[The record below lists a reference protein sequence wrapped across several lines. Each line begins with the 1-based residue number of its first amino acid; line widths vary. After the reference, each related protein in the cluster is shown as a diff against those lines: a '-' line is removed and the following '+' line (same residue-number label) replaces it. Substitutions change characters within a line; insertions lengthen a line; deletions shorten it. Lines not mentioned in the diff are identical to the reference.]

1 MSNLLQLR
9 VLLYMTLLW
18 CALSM
23 AGFGLPEQDA
33 SQGSAV
39 HQMTTSETE
48 QPSENALEQLKV
60 LELSED
66 GFDWGRDW
74 WKYTIMALAGAL
86 VLFLVLH
93 TMRLILRL
101 LVTMACVAV
110 GMVVAKACGPAL
122 GNWCMPLLPD
132 AIALHASAEQVGYVL
147 GFLLGYLLV
156 SIVASLL
163 LRPLNKSK
171 QKR

>member
-9 VLLYMTLLW
+9 VLLSIMLLW
-18 CALSM
+18 CALSW
-23 AGFGLPEQDA
+23 AGLGFPEQNA
-33 SQGSAV
+33 SPETAV
-39 HQMTTSETE
+39 HQMTISETK
-48 QPSENALEQLKV
+48 QPSENSLEQLKV

-86 VLFLVLH
+86 VLFLALH

-122 GNWCMPLLPD
+122 GNWCAPLLPD
-132 AIALHASAEQVGYVL
+132 AITLHASAEHVGYVL

-171 QKR
+171 KKR